1 MNIDLVYLWV
11 DGSDKKWINKKKRF
25 VDKKINM
32 TGRFKDNGELMYSL
46 RSVEKHIPWIRKIF
60 IITDN
65 QIPAFLVKNHPKIEI
80 VYHSQIMPKNILPTF
95 NTSLMEYF
103 VYKIPNLS
111 EHFLFAND
119 DTFIQADLEPSFFF
133 KQGIPLMRMIHNPL
147 IKYKFILK
155 KALKININTYRL
167 AIKNAYTLFEKTHN
181 IFYPITPHH
190 NIDACLRSDYKVVVE
205 DVFKKEIESMHLN
218 RFRNKTDIHR
228 ILINYYALANKSGI
242 LKYVTRKESCRIRV
256 HNIDYQRY
264 IDKYNPKL
272 FCLNDTEHA
281 NDDHRTEVEP
291 FLRKMF
297 PNKTSFEK

>member
-1 MNIDLVYLWV
+1 
-11 DGSDKKWINKKKRF
+11 
-25 VDKKINM
+25 
-32 TGRFKDNGELMYSL
+32 
-46 RSVEKHIPWIRKIF
+46 
-60 IITDN
+60 
-65 QIPAFLVKNHPKIEI
+65 
-80 VYHSQIMPKNILPTF
+80 
-95 NTSLMEYF
+95 
-103 VYKIPNLS
+103 
-111 EHFLFAND
+111 
-119 DTFIQADLEPSFFF
+119 
-133 KQGIPLMRMIHNPL
+133 
-147 IKYKFILK
+147 
-155 KALKININTYRL
+155 
-167 AIKNAYTLFEKTHN
+167 
-181 IFYPITPHH
+181 
-190 NIDACLRSDYKVVVE
+190 
-205 DVFKKEIESMHLN
+205 MHLN